1 MTEFHSHVHIRVF
14 WFTISFVTVSIGKY
28 RSGNA
33 NLGALLI
40 FYICL
45 CVFNELVFWVQMKA
59 QVKLLLASKMLRFQE
74 K

>member
-1 MTEFHSHVHIRVF
+1 MTEFRSHVFIRTI
-14 WFTISFVTVSIGKY
+14 WFTISYVTVATGKY

-33 NLGALLI
+33 NLAAMAI
-40 FYICL
+40 FYITL

-59 QVKLLLASKMLRFQE
+59 QVKLLLASKMLKFQE